1 MTVKLKDVAISY
13 NLGLNK
19 QVGAKQLFFGYS
31 NIYGTHIYISYNT
44 IIAVFYN
51 MQWYVTDEWF
61 SRTTTNHKREVSKR
75 ENCIV
80 TVSKEFFDSTLQGL
94 RVNKL
99 LSK

>member
-1 MTVKLKDVAISY
+1 MTVKLKDIVITY

-19 QVGAKQLFFGYS
+19 QIGSKQLFYGYS
-31 NIYGTHIYISYNT
+31 NIYDTHIYISYDT
-44 IIAVFYN
+44 VIAVKTS

-61 SRTTTNHKREVSKR
+61 SRTTTTHKREVSKR

-80 TVSKEFFDSTLQGL
+80 TVSKEFFESTLQGL

-99 LSK
+99 IR